1 MMKSAGNPNS
11 SHKAEQ
17 QQSHSEPPLLSSDLY
32 QSGSSR
38 SLVPVQTAG
47 LSGESGRKNTTPHGE
62 KKVIFLAGAGLTV
75 RSHGSK
81 QTEPEEPEEEEEE
94 ELRSMRLLE
103 PLRQEKVSTL

>member
-1 MMKSAGNPNS
+1 MDPGGKT
-11 SHKAEQ
+11 
-17 QQSHSEPPLLSSDLY
+17 PL
-32 QSGSSR
+32 R
-38 SLVPVQTAG
+38 T
-47 LSGESGRKNTTPHGE
+47 GE

-103 PLRQEKVSTL
+103 PLHQEKVSTL